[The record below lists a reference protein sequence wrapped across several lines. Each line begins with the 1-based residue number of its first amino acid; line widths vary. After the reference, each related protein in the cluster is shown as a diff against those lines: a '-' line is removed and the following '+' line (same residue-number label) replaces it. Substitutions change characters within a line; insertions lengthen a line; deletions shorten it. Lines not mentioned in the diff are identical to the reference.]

1 MSKTAIIHARIEP
14 EVKKEAENIL
24 SELGINHTQ
33 AITIFY
39 KKMILKKGLPFALS
53 LEQSDSPE
61 NYTKIK
67 SKKHLKSLLNI

>member
-1 MSKTAIIHARIEP
+1 MPKTAMIHARMEP
-14 EVKKEAENIL
+14 KVKKDAESIL

-39 KKMILKKGLPFALS
+39 KKMILRKGLPFALN
-53 LEQSDSPE
+53 LEQNDAPE

-67 SKKHLKSLLNI
+67 SKKHLKSILDL

>member
-1 MSKTAIIHARIEP
+1 MIHARMEP
-14 EVKKEAENIL
+14 KVKRDAENIL

-39 KKMILKKGLPFALS
+39 KKMILKKGLPFALN
-53 LEQSDSPE
+53 LEQNDTPE

-67 SKKHLKSLLNI
+67 SKKHLKSLLDL